1 MLENYL
7 NKLLPG
13 KFTVD
18 KKEEVKILLK
28 RLTVKEI
35 FEKYDVSEEL
45 ITHLLAIKVTEKKF
59 NLN

>member
-1 MLENYL
+1 MSEDFL
-7 NKLLPG
+7 NKLMPG

-35 FEKYDVSEEL
+35 FERFNVSEKL
-45 ITHLLAIKVTEKKF
+45 ITHLLAIKATEKISY
-59 NLN
+59 N